1 MNISFIYSIC
11 IGCTRDF
18 PSNPKLNA
26 SFVESSQANSSFTS
40 NSGNHCNPTYA
51 GDTIY
56 AYSEILEKIEHKRED
71 IGLLRVRTI
80 ALKNQNPKEIENA
93 KGEDG
98 KYLPNVVLDLD
109 YTVVIPKKSTKK

>member
-1 MNISFIYSIC
+1 MYGGIIISMARAISFN
-11 IGCTRDF
+11 G
-18 PSNPKLNA
+18 LQNA
-26 SFVESSQANSSFTS
+26 QWVYAI

-80 ALKNQNPKEIENA
+80 VLKIKKKKEIENA

-98 KYLPNVVLDLD
+98 KYSKCSFRFGLHSCN
-109 YTVVIPKKSTKK
+109 PKKSTKKKIKFNKKKKT